1 VRLAVYETVRQ
12 MSHKQK
18 LLSFVP
24 RPIKKTFAWSFARK
38 IKQEGFASLPVRAL
52 LHRGKVLRGPF
63 SGMRLSA
70 SFGSV
75 LDAKIIGTYEL
86 ELQEAITHFI
96 QRKPQIAYV
105 IGAAEGYYAVGLAR
119 ACPSVSVY
127 AWEAD
132 SGARSLLERT
142 ASENGVAKNV
152 SIRGSC
158 TPRELLECAAGA
170 YPDLIICDIE
180 GAEIEL
186 FTDEVIAALNKS
198 SFIIETH
205 RGLENKVFVE
215 RFSKSFDVNLIYSTG
230 RGNSAW
236 PLPRWIPCAEKFKY
250 RIMDEERILSGTRET
265 PWIVASLR
273 EYRK

>member
-1 VRLAVYETVRQ
+1 
-12 MSHKQK
+12 MSNKQK

-24 RPIKKTFAWSFARK
+24 RRIKDTFAWSFARK
-38 IKQEGFASLPVRAL
+38 IKREGYASLPVRAL
-52 LHRGKVLRGPF
+52 LHRGKVLGGPF
-63 SGMRLSA
+63 RGMRLSA

-86 ELQEAITHFI
+86 ELQKPLAHFLDAEP
-96 QRKPQIAYV
+96 RIAYV

-119 ACPSVSVY
+119 SCAPVSIY

-132 SGARSLLERT
+132 SGARSLLEKT
-142 ASENGVAKNV
+142 ALANGVANKV
-152 SIRGSC
+152 RIRGSC
-158 TPRELLECAAGA
+158 TEQELLKCVAEA

-186 FTDEVIAALNKS
+186 FTDEVIAALKRT

-205 RGLENKVFVE
+205 RAAETRALIE
-215 RFSKSFDVNLIYSTG
+215 RFSHSFDVNLIYSAR

-236 PLPRWIPCAEKFKY
+236 PLPRWIPCAEEFKS
-250 RIMDEERILSGTRET
+250 RIMDEGRILSGTSET
-265 PWIVASLR
+265 PWIVVSPR
-273 EYRK
+273 EYRR